1 MDCSRRF
8 PLQEPTYRH
17 LLGCKNDITEL
28 FFRKFGCV
36 VELSGSE
43 PNKSHTALIKAE
55 KVYEKRT
62 LGGPVVS
69 VWKGNLTKQDA
80 DVVVNAANEDLD
92 HAGGLARALVEAGGP
107 IIERDSKE
115 HIKTHGKIKTGEY
128 AITRPGNLPCKCLL
142 HVVGPIWFKE
152 TASKCDD
159 ELAECIKNV
168 LRYVNQH
175 KDIKSVAIPAVSS
188 GIFGFPLQQCAEI
201 IVGTIRSFCYTVTP
215 SHLKE
220 IRLVNNNDPA
230 IQAMKSA
237 CESTFGP
244 SDDLSGATS
253 GPPDQTRPMTRSM
266 SAKSQPS
273 PTTSHRREA
282 PGHPSA
288 HRSSTEM
295 SQPITINGLTLHL
308 KYGLIEEQKTQI
320 IVNSVAYNL
329 DLYAGVISRAIATKA
344 GYKLQNELSRQ
355 NSYLR
360 TMIPTWGHNLSC
372 DYVYHVIL
380 PIVSSTS
387 YQYALQ
393 ALSHVTNECLQNAHA
408 YKSCSISFP
417 ALGTGQRIGLSKH
430 DAAKVMTVT
439 VLNLATANQRQLDV
453 YFVIHPHDKDTYQAF
468 QYHLNSYRTA
478 MNTGPTVE
486 RRDPRPDIS
495 DTSSSNSRDSD
506 IPCLII
512 NAASDE
518 DAEEAEAWLKNVLHT
533 HPVSIQNNLVLLFRQ
548 EEHDFLSSP
557 DFPDVFIE
565 EKLSS
570 GKSLLEIDG
579 PPQEKIRGVIQAE
592 LLLLDVQEKHAVT
605 LEEELV
611 KAAVAWFYENE
622 SGARKYPAKANRE
635 IERAFST
642 QSDLTLNSEPHHK
655 IFMKSL
661 MAEGKGGAFQLQR
674 QTLCNS
680 SKDVQKRRRSADWLS
695 QVVPVDSNVQE
706 FQDYANKFRKDK
718 LTLVKMEK
726 IQNRYLSEI
735 LQYKKGAKLPKK
747 TGLLYQVVPRQFTRL
762 VCDVG
767 FQRVF
772 SNPKDPRYGPG
783 IYFTDTPRRALEV
796 FQTPKEESGLI
807 YIFQAEVLIENPV
820 QGKRD
825 LPVLVSKTALL
836 QSKPDNI
843 LDLCDSL
850 VNVGLSPTLY
860 VIPDSF
866 QANPLY
872 LFTCRQQGSG
882 STRI

>member
-8 PLQEPTYRH
+8 PLQESTYRN
-17 LLGCKNDITEL
+17 LFGYKNEITEL
-28 FFRKFGCV
+28 LFKKFGCV
-36 VELSGSE
+36 VELNGPELS
-43 PNKSHTALIKAE
+43 KSHAPSIKAE

-69 VWKGNLTKQDA
+69 VWKGDLTKQDA

-92 HAGGLARALVEAGGP
+92 HIGGLARALVEAGGP
-107 IIERDSKE
+107 IIERDSKDYIE
-115 HIKTHGKIKTGEY
+115 KYGKIKTGEY

-168 LRYVNQH
+168 LKYVNQH

-188 GIFGFPLQQCAEI
+188 GIFGFPLQQCADI
-201 IVGTIRSFCYTVTP
+201 IVKTIRSFCYTVTP
-215 SHLKE
+215 SHAKE

-253 GPPDQTRPMTRSM
+253 GPPDQTRAITRSM

-273 PTTSHRREA
+273 PATSRNREA
-282 PGHPSA
+282 PGQHSA
-288 HRSSTEM
+288 HRPSTEM

-308 KYGLIEEQKTQI
+308 KYGLIEEQKTRI

-329 DLYAGVISRAIATKA
+329 DLSTGAISRAIATKA
-344 GYKLQNELSRQ
+344 GYGLQNELSRQ
-355 NSYLR
+355 SSYHR
-360 TMIPTWGHNLSC
+360 TMIPTRGHNLSC
-372 DYVYHVIL
+372 DFVYHVIL
-380 PIVSSTS
+380 PIVSSAS
-387 YQYALQ
+387 HQYALQ
-393 ALSHVTNECLQNAHA
+393 VLGHVTNECLQSAHQ
-408 YKSCSISFP
+408 YKSRSISFP
-417 ALGTGQRIGLSKH
+417 ALGTGNIGLSKH

-439 VLNLATANQRQLDV
+439 VLNFATAIQCQLDV
-453 YFVIHPHDKDTYQAF
+453 YFVIHPHDKEVYQAF
-468 QYHLNSYRTA
+468 QYHLNLHRTA

-486 RRDPRPDIS
+486 RRDPRPDFS

-506 IPCLII
+506 DPCLII

-518 DAEEAEAWLKNVLHT
+518 DAEEAEAWLKNVLYT
-533 HPVSIQNNLVLLFRQ
+533 HPVSIQNNLVLLLGQ

-557 DFPDVFIE
+557 DFPDVSAE
-565 EKLSS
+565 EKLSN
-570 GKSLLEIDG
+570 GKSGLEING
-579 PPQEKIRGVIQAE
+579 PPQEKVKGVIQAE
-592 LLLLDVQEKHAVT
+592 LLLLNVQEKHAVT
-605 LEEELV
+605 LEEELLEE
-611 KAAVAWFYENE
+611 AVVWFYENE
-622 SGARKYPAKANRE
+622 SGVRKYPAKANRE
-635 IERAFST
+635 IEKAFVT
-642 QSDLTLNSEPHHK
+642 QSDLTLNSEPHHT

-661 MAEGKGGAFQLQR
+661 KAEGKGGAFQLQR

-680 SKDVQKRRRSADWLS
+680 SKDVQKRRRSDDWLS

-706 FQDYANKFRKDK
+706 FKDYANKFRKDK

-735 LQYKKGAKLPKK
+735 LQYKKGAKPPKK
-747 TGLLYQVVPRQFTRL
+747 TGQLYQVVPRQFTRL

-767 FQRVF
+767 FQRIF
-772 SNPKDPRYGPG
+772 SNPKDPKYGPG
-783 IYFTDTPRRALEV
+783 IYFTDSPRRALEV

-825 LPVLVSKTALL
+825 LPVLVPKTAFL

-872 LFTCRQQGSG
+872 LFTFRQQGSG